1 MPTVPVFY
9 LQALMP
15 WNMRSISAFICLKS
29 TSPAFPL
36 GNRPTWIGCC
46 KTCRFRRIAS
56 RQSRL
61 NRFLWTALPKLPGT
75 NTPYLNR
82 SAFSQTQATQSPR
95 CLRPLAKSRSISVL
109 LFRLDSRGSLF
120 FSTNT
125 SGQSFSAFRSASGQ
139 HSPTTLGGHARPITV
154 VVKLLSVRRLECPFH
169 FPRLPQ

>member
-1 MPTVPVFY
+1 M
-9 LQALMP
+9 L

-36 GNRPTWIGCC
+36 GNRPIWTGCC
-46 KTCRFRRIAS
+46 RIRWFRRTAS

-75 NTPYLNR
+75 NTPYWNR
-82 SAFSQTQATQSPR
+82 SAFSQTQATHSPL
-95 CLRPLAKSRSISVL
+95 CLWPLAKSRSISVL
-109 LFRLDSRGSLF
+109 LFRLDFRDSLF
-120 FSTNT
+120 LSANT
-125 SGQSFSAFRSASGQ
+125 GGQSFSAFRSASGQ
-139 HSPTTLGGHARPITV
+139 HPPTTLGGHACPITV